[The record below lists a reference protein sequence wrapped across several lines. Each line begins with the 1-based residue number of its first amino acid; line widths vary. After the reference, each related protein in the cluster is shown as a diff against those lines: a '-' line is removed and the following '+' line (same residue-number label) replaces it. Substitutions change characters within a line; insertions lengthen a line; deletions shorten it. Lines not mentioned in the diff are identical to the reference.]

1 MKSRLIS
8 FCACIFLLALSL
20 SCNASAAEGQ
30 ISPSRFLRIA
40 QSSNASAT
48 NIATNALDG
57 VVGTTSLTADVA
69 GGFWTVELGRPF
81 TLTRLEIVNRAAP
94 NDAAMD
100 GLTLRLSNMDDQI
113 VFQTNLTSPGPG
125 ATLFINVP
133 AGVAARTVWIGL
145 PGAQVNGAG
154 NYQVG
159 LAEVRVFGVLHLPF
173 GPEPAGSTVATNSV
187 RVWQSSEYGGFPA
200 SFAIN
205 GDLSDFT
212 HTDTLPN
219 SYWMADVGRAVPVTR
234 VDIVNRSS
242 CCAERLGG
250 LVARLYDG
258 ASNSVWS
265 ATVVNPGLGGTVT
278 LNPPANT
285 TGRWLR
291 VGLENNQQNS
301 GANYYVSLAEVRLFS
316 GTTNVLA
323 VGAAPGAVTN
333 NLASFKPSYM
343 VRLTTNI
350 PPAFNAN
357 DDNFSTETKTTTA
370 TVDGY
375 WETDL
380 GATYALYGVR
390 SIAASGI
397 GSKLTNCTVHLYND
411 AHESVFAERITG
423 VPDTFDSDLKGPVF
437 ARYVRVGLE
446 DKKRTH
452 PTGDIEFYI
461 GFREVEVFGRPTNEV
476 GILSFT
482 ASTNEVAAGGS
493 VTLSWD
499 VEDVRRVE
507 LHPGPG
513 SVGANTAL
521 NGAGSLSL
529 TVSNTTE
536 FTLVASNAAGIFSR
550 SVTVTVAPNPPAM
563 RLSEFVAENRFSLED
578 GNGDAS
584 DWIELRNTSNEA
596 VNLAGYGLSDDPA
609 QPMKWLFPATNVP
622 PHGTLIVFA
631 SGRNT
636 PLDPAG
642 KLHASFRLNK
652 AGGSVVLTSPTTDVV
667 DSIVAYPEQD
677 TDLAYG
683 RDLEGNWT
691 FLEPTPGA
699 VNYAPT
705 YLGWLRPLDFSHAR
719 GFHET
724 PFTLT
729 LTNNSAGS
737 SIVYSLDGSE
747 PTLSYTNALAIS
759 TTKAVRALAVRAG
772 YKSARSQTKTFIF
785 INDVIASPLMNTNV
799 TRNPLYEARL
809 RPALRSLPTISV
821 CVPGQPEYAE
831 KEGSV
836 EILWPDGGEDLQANC
851 EVSRFGNAWTQ
862 FAKRSFRLK
871 FRARYGTPRLNV
883 PLLDGFDRG
892 VLAQTSFDK
901 LDLRSGSQD
910 MVERGFYMAGRFV
923 EDSMLDMGSLN
934 PHGRFVHVYVNGVY
948 WGQYDARET
957 MDENFLAD
965 YLGGAQEDYV
975 VVKGNDNVGD
985 DFALGAPEAPVIA
998 PWERVFGLRSSY
1010 ADVRPYLDVPHLIDF
1025 MLLWNYG
1032 NCESE
1037 YRSVGSVN
1045 AGSGFKFWIADADGF
1060 LRTSAIGLNR
1070 TVRNGPGYLFS
1081 ALLAE
1086 NNSDFKAL
1094 LADRIYKHFLNNG
1107 ALTPAALDAR
1117 LSARMQE
1124 INDSL
1129 VIECARWNYRT
1140 PASWVAD
1147 ANSIRTGLFPGRTA
1161 QLLGML
1167 RAAGWYPTLE
1177 PPVFNQ
1183 YGGTVTNGFQ
1193 PQLTAPA
1200 GIIYYTLDGTD
1211 PRLPGGGISPSAL
1224 IWVPD
1229 ALTIT
1234 EDLLLTV
1241 RVLNGAQW
1249 SALAQPL
1256 FLPSSRRLPASRDLL
1271 ITEIHYN
1278 PADNEEFE
1286 FIELFNASTRPLDL
1300 SGVTLESAVRYAFP
1314 KNYTLP
1320 PGGFTLIVENA
1331 AQFTSRYRTP
1341 TSPYFQPGLRVA
1353 GEWAGALNNAG
1364 ETVLLLASNGTVLAS
1379 VDYKSGGDWPSRANG
1394 TGSSLELRALPA
1406 GGSSDADV
1414 RAFVADGLNWSSSSL
1429 YHGSPGRLDA
1439 FAKSVRINE
1448 VLSHSRL
1455 GEDWIELFNPGTQAV
1470 SLVNVTLTD
1479 NLAFP
1484 NRYTFPGDTVLA
1496 PGQFLVLNATQLG
1509 YGFGEF
1515 DDNAA
1520 LLEMNG
1526 TNILRF
1532 LDTVDFP
1539 GAPAEEPFGVYQR
1552 MDGGVDFTELAG
1564 VTPGAI
1570 NAAPRIGP
1578 VVISEIHSAPA
1589 GGLAEFIELTSITN
1603 VPVPLHDPSFPTN
1616 VWKLDGV
1623 GTFSFPTGVVIAP
1636 FGTIVVCS
1644 TNPSAFRAQ
1653 YGVSEAVPV
1662 FGPWS
1667 GALDASGE
1675 TLRLLRPG
1683 TPQTNGL
1690 PLYRVDHVSY
1700 RNRAPWPTFTTGVS
1714 LQKSTFN
1721 AYGNDSFHW
1730 TAALP
1735 TPGANLPPGQLPII
1749 LAPPQNVTVNEGE
1762 SASFQ
1767 VSATGTPPVL
1777 YQWRFRGAPLTGA
1790 TNTTLTLANVTLDH
1804 AGAYDVAVFGP
1815 SGSTVSA
1822 PATLFVIKQPVINL
1836 PPLNQA
1842 VRPSSNATFR
1852 VVATGNGTLRYLWR
1866 FNGVAIPDAT
1876 NNTFTITAAGLEH
1889 RGIYTVQVSDEIGSI
1904 ITVPVTLKL
1913 LIDPL
1918 FVQHP
1923 LGQTVLLGGT
1933 ATLSVVVTN
1942 TATLPISY
1950 RWRRGGA
1957 TYASFFVDSHTNFL
1971 VITNVQ
1977 VTGTNWTVV
1986 VTNAATRNA
1995 GILSSTAALTILT
2008 DTNGNSLPD
2017 SWETTYGFGPGN
2029 PALRD
2034 ADVDGDGATNLEE
2047 SLAGT
2052 DPTDAASVL
2061 RVTIPLITGGV
2072 EISFGAISNRTYSVL
2087 YRDTPAGG
2095 PWNKLADVP
2104 ARAINRV
2111 ETILDRD
2118 WTTNRFYRAVVP
2130 WQP

>member
-1 MKSRLIS
+1 M
-8 FCACIFLLALSL
+8 ALGSL
-20 SCNASAAEGQ
+20 PLASAAEGQ

-57 VVGTTSLTADVA
+57 VMGTTSLTADVA

-100 GLTLRLSNMDDQI
+100 GLTLRLSNMDDQV
-113 VFQTNLTSPGPG
+113 VFQSNLTNPGPG

-159 LAEVRVFGVLHLPF
+159 LAEVRVFGVLNLPF

-187 RVWQSSEYGGFPA
+187 RVWQSSEYPGSAFPA
-200 SFAIN
+200 TLAID
-205 GDLSDFT
+205 GDLSNFT
-212 HTDTLPN
+212 HTETLPN
-219 SYWMADVGRAVPVTR
+219 SFWMADVGRAVSVTR

-242 CCAERLGG
+242 CCSERLGG
-250 LVARLYDG
+250 LVARLFDG

-265 ATVVNPGLGGTVT
+265 ATLANPGLGGTVT

-291 VGLENNQQNS
+291 VGLENNQQNA
-301 GANYYVSLAEVRLFS
+301 GANYYISLAEVRLFS
-316 GTTNVLA
+316 GTTNMLTIPS
-323 VGAAPGAVTN
+323 APGAVTN

-343 VRLTTNI
+343 VRLTTNV
-350 PPAFNAN
+350 PPAANAN

-390 SIAASGI
+390 SIAAIGI
-397 GSKLTNCTVHLYND
+397 GTKLTNCTVHLYND

-423 VPDTFDSDLKGPVF
+423 VPDVFDSDLKGPVF

-550 SVTVTVAPNPPAM
+550 SVTVTVAPNAPAM

-596 VNLAGYGLSDDPA
+596 VNLAGHGLSDDPA

-652 AGGSVVLTSPTTDVV
+652 AGGSVVLTSPTTNVV

-691 FLEPTPGA
+691 YLEPTPGA

-719 GFHET
+719 GFHEM
-724 PFTLT
+724 PFSLT
-729 LTNNSAGS
+729 LTNNSPGS
-737 SIVYSLDGSE
+737 SIIYSLDGSE

-759 TTKAVRALAVRAG
+759 ATKAVRALAVRPG

-985 DFALGAPEAPVIA
+985 EFALGAPEAPVIA

-1010 ADVRPYLDVPHLIDF
+1010 FDARPYLDVPHLIDF

-1060 LRTSAIGLNR
+1060 LRTSAMGLNR

-1086 NNSDFKAL
+1086 NDREFKTL

-1147 ANSIRTGLFPGRTA
+1147 ATTIRSNLFPGRTT

-1167 RAAGWYPTLE
+1167 RTAGWYPTLE
-1177 PPVFNQ
+1177 PPAFNQ

-1224 IWVPD
+1224 VWIPG
-1229 ALTIT
+1229 AITIT
-1234 EDLLLTV
+1234 DDLLLTV

-1278 PADNEEFE
+1278 PADSQEFE

-1300 SGVTLESAVRYAFP
+1300 SGVTLENAVRYVFP

-1320 PGGFTLIVENA
+1320 PGGFALIVENA
-1331 AQFTSRYRTP
+1331 AQFTARYRTP

-1353 GEWAGALNNAG
+1353 GEWSGALNNAG
-1364 ETVLLLASNGTVLAS
+1364 ETVLLLASNSTVLAS

-1448 VLSHSRL
+1448 VLSHSLL

-1470 SLVNVTLTD
+1470 SLANATLTD

-1520 LLEMNG
+1520 LLQVNG

-1552 MDGGVDFTELAG
+1552 MDGGVDFTELASI
-1564 VTPGAI
+1564 TPGAI

-1589 GGLAEFIELTSITN
+1589 SGLAEFIELTSITN

-1644 TNPSAFRAQ
+1644 TNPSVFRAQ

-1662 FGPWS
+1662 FGPWT

-1683 TPQTNGL
+1683 TLQTNSL
-1690 PLYRVDHVSY
+1690 PFYRVDHVSY

-1735 TPGANLPPGQLPII
+1735 TPGANLPSGLLPII
-1749 LAPPQNVTVNEGE
+1749 LAPPQSVTVNEGE

-1790 TNTTLTLANVTLDH
+1790 TNNTLTLTNVNLDH

-1822 PATLFVIKQPVINL
+1822 PATLFVIKQPVISV
-1836 PPLNQA
+1836 PPLDQS
-1842 VRPSSNATFR
+1842 VRPTSSATFR
-1852 VVATGNGTLRYLWR
+1852 VVATGNGTLRYQWR
-1866 FNGVAIPDAT
+1866 FNGVAILDAT
-1876 NNTFTITAAGLEH
+1876 NNTFAITSAGLEH
-1889 RGIYTVQVSDEIGSI
+1889 RGNYTVLISDDIGSI
-1904 ITVPVTLKL
+1904 ITVPATLKL

-1918 FVQHP
+1918 FAQQP
-1923 LGQTVLLGGT
+1923 LGQTVLPGGT

-1942 TATLPISY
+1942 TATLPINY
-1950 RWRRGGA
+1950 RWRRNGS
-1957 TYASFFVDSHTNFL
+1957 TYTNFFVDSHTSFL

-1986 VTNAATRNA
+1986 VTNASRPA
-1995 GILSSTAALTILT
+1995 GFLSSNAFLTVLT
-2008 DTNGNSLPD
+2008 DTNANSLPD
-2017 SWETTYGFGPGN
+2017 SWETLYGFGPGN

-2034 ADVDGDGATNLEE
+2034 ADVDGDGATNGEE
-2047 SLAGT
+2047 FLAGT
-2052 DPTDAASVL
+2052 DPTNAASVL
-2061 RVTIPLITGGV
+2061 RVTIPSIVGGAQ
-2072 EISFGAISNRTYSVL
+2072 ISFGAISNRTYSVL
-2087 YRDTPAGG
+2087 YRDTPGG
-2095 PWNKLADVP
+2095 SPWNKLADIP

-2111 ETILDRD
+2111 ETFLDPD

>member
-1 MKSRLIS
+1 MALGS
-8 FCACIFLLALSL
+8 FQVAT
-20 SCNASAAEGQ
+20 AAEGQ

-57 VVGTTSLTADVA
+57 VVGTASLTADVP
-69 GGFWTVELGRPF
+69 GSFWTVELGRPF

-113 VFQTNLTSPGPG
+113 VFQTNLTNPGPG

-159 LAEVRVFGVLHLPF
+159 LAEVRVFGVLNLPF

-187 RVWQSSEYGGFPA
+187 RVWQSSEYPGSSFPA
-200 SFAIN
+200 TLAID
-205 GDLSDFT
+205 GDLSNFT
-212 HTDTLPN
+212 HTETLPN
-219 SYWMADVGRAVPVTR
+219 SFWMADVGRAVSVTR

-265 ATVVNPGLGGTVT
+265 ATLANPGLGGTVT

-291 VGLENNQQNS
+291 VGLENNQQNA
-301 GANYYVSLAEVRLFS
+301 GANYYISLAEVRLFS
-316 GTTNVLA
+316 GTTNVLTTP
-323 VGAAPGAVTN
+323 AAPGAVTN

-343 VRLTTNI
+343 VRLTTNV
-350 PPAFNAN
+350 PPAANAN

-390 SIAASGI
+390 SIAAIGI
-397 GSKLTNCTVHLYND
+397 GTKLTNCFVRLYNE
-411 AHESVFAERITG
+411 AHDSVFAERIAGT
-423 VPDTFDSDLKGPVF
+423 PDTFDTDIEGPVF
-437 ARYVRVGLE
+437 ARYVRIGLE
-446 DKKRTH
+446 DKERTD
-452 PTGDIEFYI
+452 PAGGIEWYI
-461 GFREVEVFGRPTNEV
+461 GFREVEVFGRPTNSIGV
-476 GILSFT
+476 LAFS
-482 ASTNEVAAGGS
+482 ASTNQVAPGGS
-493 VTLSWD
+493 VTLSWN

-507 LHPGPG
+507 IHPGPG
-513 SVGANTAL
+513 SVGANTAA
-521 NGAGSLSL
+521 NGAGSL
-529 TVSNTTE
+529 TVTVTNITE

-550 SVTVTVAPNPPAM
+550 SVTVAVSSNPPPV

-578 GNGDAS
+578 GSGNAS
-584 DWIELRNTSNEA
+584 DWIELRNTGNST
-596 VNLAGYGLSDDPA
+596 VNLAGYGLSDSLA
-609 QPMKWLFPATNVP
+609 QPFKWVFPATNLAG
-622 PHGTLIVFA
+622 HATLIVFA
-631 SGRNT
+631 SGRNN
-636 PLDPAG
+636 PVDAAG
-642 KLHASFRLNK
+642 NLHASFRLDK
-652 AGGSVVLTSPTTDVV
+652 VGSSVVLTSPDTNTV
-667 DSIVAYPEQD
+667 DAIVGYPEQD

-683 RDLEGNWT
+683 RDVAGNWG

-699 VNYAPT
+699 VNVAAS

-719 GFHET
+719 GFYDT
-724 PFTLT
+724 TFTLM
-729 LTNNSAGS
+729 LTNNSPGS
-737 SIVYSLDGSE
+737 TVVYSTNGAAPSLTF
-747 PTLSYTNALAIS
+747 PTNGLAIS
-759 TTKAVRALAVRAG
+759 STRAVRAQAVRPG
-772 YKSARSQTKTFIF
+772 YRPAQSQTKTFLF
-785 INDVIASPLMNTNV
+785 LDDVIRSPVMSATITGNTDYA
-799 TRNPLYEARL
+799 PRL
-809 RPALRSLPTISV
+809 KPGLLSLPTISLN
-821 CVPGQPEYAE
+821 VPGEPEYAE
-831 KEGSV
+831 KDGSM
-836 EILWPDGGEDLQANC
+836 ELIWPDGRENVQANC
-851 EVSRFGNAWTQ
+851 EISRFGNAWTK
-862 FAKRSFRLK
+862 FLKRSFRLK
-871 FRARYGTPRLNV
+871 FRARLGTPRLSV
-883 PLLDGFDRG
+883 PLFDGFDRG

-910 MVERGFYMAGRFV
+910 MVERGFYMAARFV

-934 PHGRFVHVYVNGVY
+934 PHGRFVQVYVNGVY

-957 MDENFLAD
+957 MDENFMAD
-965 YLGGAQEDYV
+965 YLGGTDKDYV

-985 DFALGAPEAPVIA
+985 NFALGAPEPPNIL
-998 PWERVFGLRSSY
+998 PWERVFALRNSY
-1010 ADVRPYLDVPHLIDF
+1010 HAARPYLDMPHFLDF

-1037 YRSVGSVN
+1037 YRSVGSIN

-1060 LRTSAIGLNR
+1060 LRTSAMGLNR
-1070 TVRNGPGYLFS
+1070 TVRNGPGYLFE
-1081 ALLAE
+1081 ALIAE
-1086 NNSDFKAL
+1086 NNSDFKTL
-1094 LADRIYKHFLNNG
+1094 LADRIYKHFFNGG

-1117 LSARMQE
+1117 LGARMAEITNSMITESARWS
-1124 INDSL
+1124 I
-1129 VIECARWNYRT
+1129 YRN

-1147 ANSIRTGLFPGRTA
+1147 ATTIRSNLFPGRTT
-1161 QLLGML
+1161 QLFGMV
-1167 RAAGWYPTLE
+1167 RAAGWYPTNN
-1177 PPVFNQ
+1177 PPVFDQ

-1193 PQLTAPA
+1193 PQLTVPN

-1224 IWVPD
+1224 VWVPG
-1229 ALTIT
+1229 AITIT
-1234 EDLLLTV
+1234 DDLLLTV

-1256 FLPSSRRLPASRDLL
+1256 FLPSSRRLPESRDLL

-1278 PADNEEFE
+1278 PADSDEFE

-1300 SGVTLESAVRYAFP
+1300 SGVTLENAVRYVFP

-1320 PGGFTLIVENA
+1320 PGGFALVVENA
-1331 AQFTSRYRTP
+1331 AQFTARYRTP

-1353 GEWAGALNNAG
+1353 GEWSGSLNNAG
-1364 ETVLLLASNGTVLAS
+1364 ETVLLLTSNGTVLAS
-1379 VDYKSGGDWPSRANG
+1379 VDFKSGGDWPSRANG
-1394 TGSSLELRALPA
+1394 SGSSLELRALPA
-1406 GGSSDADV
+1406 GTASGADV

-1439 FAKSVRINE
+1439 FTKSVRVNE
-1448 VLSHSRL
+1448 VLSHSLL

-1470 SLVNVTLTD
+1470 SLVNATLTD

-1539 GAPAEEPFGVYQR
+1539 AAPAEEPFGVYQR
-1552 MDGGVDFTELAG
+1552 MDGGVDFTELTG

-1589 GGLAEFIELTSITN
+1589 GGLAEFVEITSITN
-1603 VPVPLHDPSFPTN
+1603 VPVLLHDPSFPTN

-1653 YGVSEAVPV
+1653 YGVSETVPV
-1662 FGPWS
+1662 FGPWT

-1777 YQWRFRGAPLTGA
+1777 YQWRFRSAPLTGA
-1790 TNTTLTLANVTLDH
+1790 TNTTLTLTNVTLDH

-1822 PATLFVIKQPVINL
+1822 PATLFVIKQPVIHV
-1836 PPLNQA
+1836 PPLNQL
-1842 VRPSSNATFR
+1842 VRPTSNATFR
-1852 VVATGNGTLRYLWR
+1852 VVATGNGTLRYQWR

-1876 NNTFTITAAGLEH
+1876 NNTFTVTAAGLEH
-1889 RGIYTVQVSDEIGSI
+1889 RGSYTVLVSDDIGSI
-1904 ITVPVTLKL
+1904 LTVPATLKL

-1918 FVQHP
+1918 FVQQP
-1923 LGQTVLLGGT
+1923 LGQTVLPGGT

-1942 TATLPISY
+1942 TATLPINY
-1950 RWRRGGA
+1950 RWRRNGS
-1957 TYASFFVDSHTNFL
+1957 TYTNYFVDSHTSFL

-1986 VTNAATRNA
+1986 VTNASRPA
-1995 GILSSTAALTILT
+1995 GFLSSNATLVVLT
-2008 DTNGNSLPD
+2008 DTNANSLPD
-2017 SWETTYGFGPGN
+2017 SWETLYGFGPGN

-2034 ADVDGDGATNLEE
+2034 ADVDGDGATNGEE
-2047 SLAGT
+2047 FLAGT
-2052 DPTDAASVL
+2052 DPTNAASVL
-2061 RVTIPLITGGV
+2061 RVTIPSIAGGAQ
-2072 EISFGAISNRTYSVL
+2072 ISFGAISNRTYSVL
-2087 YRDTPAGG
+2087 YRDTPDGS
-2095 PWNKLADVP
+2095 PWNKLADIP

-2111 ETILDRD
+2111 ETFLDPD